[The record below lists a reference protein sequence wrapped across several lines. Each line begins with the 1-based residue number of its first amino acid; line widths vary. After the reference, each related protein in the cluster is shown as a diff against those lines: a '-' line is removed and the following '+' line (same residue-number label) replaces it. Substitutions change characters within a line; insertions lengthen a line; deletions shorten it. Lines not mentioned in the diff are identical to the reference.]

1 MPLRLVFNPIGDLLA
16 ATRACEADV
25 FRQTYGNTEAEFAA
39 EYGPYEDA
47 TIFMALVDESGKVVA
62 ACRIIRPGQAGL
74 KALNDAAKDPWNV
87 DGLRSARAARID
99 PAHTWEIATI
109 CIRPDAGA
117 GRVLAAAALYHAIA
131 RAARVNGIRSL
142 VMIMD
147 ERARHLL
154 SATGVMTRPLPG
166 THAAPYLGSPASTP
180 VYGHFAEMA
189 DLQRRTNPEAH
200 RLIDLGVG
208 LDGISVPAAETFR
221 LRDAGESE
229 VAFVAD
235 RILEVSR

>member
-1 MPLRLVFNPIGDLLA
+1 
-16 ATRACEADV
+16 
-25 FRQTYGNTEAEFAA
+25 
-39 EYGPYEDA
+39 
-47 TIFMALVDESGKVVA
+47 
-62 ACRIIRPGQAGL
+62 
-74 KALNDAAKDPWNV
+74 
-87 DGLRSARAARID
+87 
-99 PAHTWEIATI
+99 
-109 CIRPDAGA
+109 
-117 GRVLAAAALYHAIA
+117 
-131 RAARVNGIRSL
+131 
-142 VMIMD
+142 
-147 ERARHLL
+147 
-154 SATGVMTRPLPG
+154 MTRPLPG